1 MKAFLERAIL
11 AAGRTKRSV
20 SGGSMTLQ
28 VSNGKAQQIL
38 GGALLASGTGVLLV
52 RASSL
57 ALHARN
63 LLCAP
68 TLDTAGALGE
78 ISLAV
83 LHGLQMM
90 AFDHAILF
98 AAASNILVLF
108 SALVVIAAGI
118 TLLRKRLAKALAQLS
133 SPEPS
138 TGAKNGLGA

>member
-1 MKAFLERAIL
+1 
-11 AAGRTKRSV
+11 
-20 SGGSMTLQ
+20 MTPQ

-38 GGALLASGTGVLLV
+38 GGALFAIGTGVLLV
-52 RASSL
+52 RTSSL

-63 LLCAP
+63 LLRAP
-68 TLDTAGALGE
+68 ALDTAGALGE

-83 LHGLQMM
+83 LRGLQMV

-98 AAASNILVLF
+98 AVASNILVLF

-118 TLLRKRLAKALAQLS
+118 TLLRKRLAQALAASQFC